1 MKQYKKI
8 LAISLAGAMILGN
21 SAITFAADQEAS
33 AGGSGN
39 LEYIAKKDVFD
50 LVFPTIQE
58 DATTFDYILDPDGL
72 IASTKGEKYSGKT
85 FEDGKTVYFLR
96 SSQVDATV
104 GGAAGKADYTD
115 SSDEIK
121 VVNKSTQDIELVVN
135 AKVEA
140 VDGIT
145 MKADTTFG
153 ATDPELYL
161 AVKGTDGTNAAET
174 TPITTTGVEIKKTI
188 AVDPNAYEVKWNST
202 DKQYEK
208 KLKDD
213 TKVDTYTG
221 FKTYTFQLTGACN
234 QVAGW
239 AALKD
244 KAPKVDLVW
253 SVKDFTV
260 TGPQISLNAQGLVS
274 VTGLTAEQNY
284 ESVKIMVGDKEWDMN
299 DEVATW
305 NTDNWSSAD
314 GGNFTIQMSDRWID
328 FINSNGGKAKAIINY
343 TGGSAEST
351 EITFTPAGN

>member
-1 MKQYKKI
+1 MTQYKKI
-8 LAISLAGAMILGN
+8 LAISLAGAMLLGN
-21 SAITFAADQEAS
+21 SAMTFAADQEAN

-39 LEYIAKKDVFD
+39 LEYITKSDVFD
-50 LVFPTIQE
+50 LVFPTVQE

-72 IASTKGEKYSGKT
+72 IAKTNGDRYSGKA
-85 FEDGKTVYFLR
+85 FDDGKTVYFLR

-115 SSDEIK
+115 SSDELK

-153 ATDPELYL
+153 TTDPELYL
-161 AVKGTDGTNAAET
+161 AVKGTDGTNVAET
-174 TPITTTGVEIKKTI
+174 TAITTAGVEIKKTI
-188 AVDPNAYEVKWNST
+188 AADSNAYEVKWNST

-208 KLKDD
+208 QLTDAAKADG
-213 TKVDTYTG
+213 YTG

-239 AALKD
+239 ADLKD

-260 TGPQISLNAQGLVS
+260 TGPQITVSASGAITVTNVTADKNFVSVDITVPSGAKYDINTNPVNWNTSNWTSENGGTITGQMGSEWMDWLVS
-274 VTGLTAEQNY
+274 E
-284 ESVKIMVGDKEWDMN
+284 
-299 DEVATW
+299 
-305 NTDNWSSAD
+305 
-314 GGNFTIQMSDRWID
+314 GGNITLTLNLSD
-328 FINSNGGKAKAIINY
+328 NTTVSCTQTLSN
-343 TGGSAEST
+343 
-351 EITFTPAGN
+351 

>member
-72 IASTKGEKYSGKT
+72 IASTKGEKYSGKA

-260 TGPQISLNAQGLVS
+260 TGPQMSVS
-274 VTGLTAEQNY
+274 TSGAITITGLTSDKNFKQVDITVPDGSTYEVNY
-284 ESVKIMVGDKEWDMN
+284 NPVEWNLDN
-299 DEVATW
+299 YSAT
-305 NTDNWSSAD
+305 D
-314 GGNFTIQMSDRWID
+314 GGSITAQLGNSWMDYLINEGGNITITLNLTD
-328 FINSNGGKAKAIINY
+328 G
-343 TGGSAEST
+343 ST
-351 EITFTPAGN
+351 ESCSVILTR

>member
-21 SAITFAADQEAS
+21 SAMTFAADQEAS

-72 IASTKGEKYSGKT
+72 IASTKGEKYSGKA

-104 GGAAGKADYTD
+104 GGTAGKADYTD

-253 SVKDFTV
+253 SVKDFTDRKS
-260 TGPQISLNAQGLVS
+260 TRLN
-274 VTGLTAEQNY
+274 
-284 ESVKIMVGDKEWDMN
+284 
-299 DEVATW
+299 
-305 NTDNWSSAD
+305 SSH
-314 GGNFTIQMSDRWID
+314 
-328 FINSNGGKAKAIINY
+328 
-343 TGGSAEST
+343 
-351 EITFTPAGN
+351 